1 MTRPPEDRA
10 DDGLTAELRAQLEE
24 GTEEA
29 RRFAAVLEHQRAA
42 RQLVS
47 AFQAGRVA
55 CPEGYAVVAAAV
67 DWAHAGIGR
76 ARPHRPISQPALR
89 TLFGRHLEQL
99 RPERPVTETDWEQG
113 LAWALAE
120 RIPREPVFGID
131 RQLLEPDGP
140 TGLALLLRC
149 RWNGEEGFD
158 PSAALVD
165 HARDTGYRLASAT
178 WQFILEQLRPDE
190 AFEVGQAAL
199 QQGNA
204 EVARAAWTIVIQASD
219 AEVHTRRVRLPAASY
234 DQLAKHDPQLAQT
247 LRARQT
253 SWPLRSLYYP
263 DHRSQAAYN
272 LAVLRAQAGELDA
285 AEALYRWVVDRGHL
299 DLGPVAMIALGRLC
313 AQQGR
318 VEEARAWLG
327 YAVGTQH
334 PEYAPAAAAEL
345 ASSLAEHGG
354 QSAAR
359 AALERLRT
367 AGNPRL
373 VARAAFLLGTL
384 LSEEWGGD
392 EADARAA
399 LEQAAASGVATAA
412 PAAMVNLGV
421 LLARQDDP
429 AQVAWFARAVDT
441 DDSEIA
447 PLAALYLASWY
458 QEQGDLARAV
468 AAYQQAIA
476 HEHPDAS
483 PRAAY
488 LLGRLQHAH
497 GQVEE
502 AWAAWQQAVDACHPR
517 YSLLAAIQLGDLL
530 MRRGNWQRAKAA
542 WQQASQQ
549 LTLDPLAAVQL
560 GQVCDDWG
568 QPELAEGIYQR
579 VITSGDIEG
588 GPVAALGLGF
598 LYESR
603 RAKGN
608 VARARGLYQRVI
620 DAQHPTASPIAMRRL
635 ASLNRRTGFG
645 QPRGPRSTASGQG
658 HR

>member
-1 MTRPPEDRA
+1 MTRPPDDRS
-10 DDGLTAELRAQLEE
+10 DDRLTAELREQLEE
-24 GTEEA
+24 GAEEA

-47 AFQAGRVA
+47 AYQAGRAA

-76 ARPHRPISQPALR
+76 ARPRRPISQPALR

-99 RPERPVTETDWEQG
+99 RPGRPVTEADWEHG

-131 RQLLEPDGP
+131 RQLEPDGP
-140 TGLALLLRC
+140 AGLALLSRC
-149 RWNGEEGFD
+149 IWSGEEGFD

-165 HARDTGYRLASAT
+165 HARDSGYRLASVT
-178 WQFILEQLRPDE
+178 WRFILEQLRPDE

-199 QQGNA
+199 KQGNA
-204 EVARAAWTIVIQASD
+204 EVARAAWTIVVQASD
-219 AEVHTRRVRLPAASY
+219 AEVHTRRVRLPASSY
-234 DQLAKHDPQLAQT
+234 DQLAEHDPDVAQM
-247 LRARQT
+247 LRARQA

-285 AEALYRWVVDRGHL
+285 AETLYRWVVDRGHL

-313 AQQGR
+313 AQQDR
-318 VEEARAWLG
+318 VQEARTWLG
-327 YAVGTQH
+327 YAVGSQH
-334 PEYAPAAAAEL
+334 SECAPAAAAEL
-345 ASSLAEHGG
+345 AAALGEHGG
-354 QSAAR
+354 RQAAR

-367 AGNPRL
+367 ASTPRL
-373 VARAAFLLGTL
+373 AARAAFLLGTL
-384 LSEEWGGD
+384 LSEWGGD

-441 DDSEIA
+441 GDSEIA
-447 PLAALYLASWY
+447 PVAALYLASWY
-458 QEQGDLARAV
+458 QEQGDRARTV
-468 AAYQQAIA
+468 AAYQQAIV

-502 AWAAWQQAVDACHPR
+502 AWAAWQQALDARHPR
-517 YSLLAAIQLGDLL
+517 YSLLAAIELGDML
-530 MRRGNWQRAKAA
+530 MRRGNWQHAKAV
-542 WQQASQQ
+542 WQQAGQQ
-549 LTLDPLAAVQL
+549 PTLDPLAAVQL
-560 GQVCDDWG
+560 GQVCDGWG

-579 VITSGDIEG
+579 ALTTGDTEG

-608 VARARGLYQRVI
+608 VARARALYQRVI
-620 DAQHPTASPIAMRRL
+620 DAQHPTASPIAARRL

-645 QPRGPRSTASGQG
+645 QPRRPRSTVSGQG

>member
-1 MTRPPEDRA
+1 MTRPPDDRS

-24 GTEEA
+24 GAEEA
-29 RRFAAVLEHQRAA
+29 RRFAAVLEHRRAA

-47 AFQAGRVA
+47 TYQAGRAA

-89 TLFGRHLEQL
+89 TLFGRHLERL
-99 RPERPVTETDWEQG
+99 RPGQPVTEADWQQG

-120 RIPREPVFGID
+120 RVAREPVFGID

-140 TGLALLLRC
+140 AGLALLTRC

-178 WQFILEQLRPDE
+178 WRFILEQLRPDE
-190 AFEVGQAAL
+190 ALEVGQAAL
-199 QQGNA
+199 EQGDA
-204 EVARAAWTIVIQASD
+204 EVARAAWTVVMQASD
-219 AEVHTRRVRLPAASY
+219 AEVHTRQVRLPASSY
-234 DQLAKHDPQLAQT
+234 DQLAKHDPEVAQT
-247 LRARQT
+247 LRERQA
-253 SWPLRSLYYP
+253 SWPLRSLYHP

-272 LAVLRAQAGELDA
+272 LAVLRTQAGELDA

-299 DLGPVAMIALGRLC
+299 DLGPVAMVALGRLC
-313 AQQGR
+313 ARQGR

-354 QSAAR
+354 QPAAR

-367 AGNPRL
+367 ASNPRL
-373 VARAAFLLGTL
+373 VGRAAFLLGTL

-392 EADARAA
+392 EAEARAA

-429 AQVAWFARAVDT
+429 GQVAWFRRAVDT

-458 QEQGDLARAV
+458 QEQGDLERTV
-468 AAYQQAIA
+468 AAYQQAIT

-502 AWAAWQQAVDACHPR
+502 AWAAWQQAVDARHPR
-517 YSLLAAIQLGDLL
+517 YSLLAAIQLGDML
-530 MRRGNWQRAKAA
+530 MRRRNWQHAKAV

-549 LTLDPLAAVQL
+549 PTLDPLAAVQL
-560 GQVCDDWG
+560 GQVCADWG
-568 QPELAEGIYQR
+568 QPELAEATYQR
-579 VITSGDIEG
+579 VINSADVEG

-603 RAKGN
+603 KAKGN
-608 VARARGLYQRVI
+608 VARARALYQRVI
-620 DAQHPTASPIAMRRL
+620 DAQHPTASSIAARRL
-635 ASLNRRTGFG
+635 ASLNRRTGLG
-645 QPRGPRSTASGQG
+645 QPRRRSTASDQD
-658 HR
+658 RR

>member
-1 MTRPPEDRA
+1 MTQPPDDRS

-24 GTEEA
+24 GAEEA
-29 RRFAAVLEHQRAA
+29 GRFAAVLEHQRAA

-47 AFQAGRVA
+47 AHQAGRAA

-76 ARPHRPISQPALR
+76 ARPHRPISPAALR

-99 RPERPVTETDWEQG
+99 RPGQPVTEADWERG

-120 RIPREPVFGID
+120 RVPREPIFGID
-131 RQLLEPDGP
+131 RRLLDPGGP
-140 TGLALLLRC
+140 AGLALLTRC
-149 RWNGEEGFD
+149 RWNGQEGFD

-165 HARDTGYRLASAT
+165 HARGTGYKLSSAT
-178 WQFILEQLRPDE
+178 WRFILEQLRPDE
-190 AFEVGQAAL
+190 ALEVGHAAL
-199 QQGNA
+199 EQGNLD
-204 EVARAAWTIVIQASD
+204 VARTAWTIVMQASD
-219 AEVHTRRVRLPAASY
+219 ADVHTRRVRPPASSY
-234 DQLAKHDPQLAQT
+234 DQLAEHDPELAQA
-247 LRARQT
+247 LRERQT
-253 SWPLRSLYYP
+253 SWPLRGLYYP

-299 DLGPVAMIALGRLC
+299 DSGPAAMIALGRLC

-318 VEEARAWLG
+318 LEEARVWLD

-345 ASSLAEHGG
+345 ASLLAEHGG
-354 QSAAR
+354 QPAAR

-367 AGNPRL
+367 ASNPRL
-373 VARAAFLLGTL
+373 AARAAFLLGAL
-384 LSEEWGGD
+384 LLEWGGD
-392 EADARAA
+392 EAEVRAA

-429 AQVAWFARAVDT
+429 GQVAWFARAVDT
-441 DDSEIA
+441 GDSEIA

-458 QEQGDLARAV
+458 QEQGDLEHTV

-502 AWAAWQQAVDACHPR
+502 AWAAWQQALDARHPR
-517 YSLLAAIQLGDLL
+517 YSLLAAIQLGDML
-530 MRRGNWQRAKAA
+530 MRRGNWQHAKAA
-542 WQQASQQ
+542 WQQACQQ
-549 LTLDPLAAVQL
+549 PTLDPLAAVQL
-560 GQVCDDWG
+560 AQVCADWG

-579 VITSGDIEG
+579 VLTTGDTEG
-588 GPVAALGLGF
+588 GPVAALGLAF

-608 VARARGLYQRVI
+608 VARTRALYQRVI
-620 DAQHPTASPIAMRRL
+620 DAQHPTASPIAARRL
-635 ASLNRRTGFG
+635 SSLNHRTGFG
-645 QPRGPRSTASGQG
+645 QPRRPRSTISGQG